1 MTKLTIVYTDGHQE
15 HYNIIEPKNLAN
27 AMTGMKRYKD
37 IIEDDML
44 KLVIEGRQIVLIP
57 IVNIRKIITQPN
69 NITQLNVQDYPGF
82 LNAKIVDDN

>member
-15 HYNIIEPKNLAN
+15 HYNITEPENLAN
-27 AMTGMKRYKD
+27 AMTGMKRYKE